1 MASREEVYEKF
12 GWAAEAAQLLETE
25 LGTLLLTFRGAE
37 EGLFFGDKP
46 DIAQQVLSQID
57 RSTLGRLLKQIGS
70 RTDSPEVVEAFF
82 ANALS
87 ERNRLMHSFYRQ
99 HGVRINS
106 PEGRDLM
113 LEDLERLHTVVF
125 DAYKAALL
133 LSGIDLDAIVA
144 PN

>member
-1 MASREEVYEKF
+1 MATREEVYQKF
-12 GWAAEAAQLLETE
+12 GMAAEAAQLLETE

-46 DIAQQVLSQID
+46 HLAREVLNQID

-70 RTDSPEVVEAFF
+70 RTDSPEIVEAFF

-87 ERNRLMHSFYRQ
+87 ERNRLAHSFYRQ
-99 HGVRINS
+99 HGVGINT

-113 LEDLERLHTVVF
+113 LQDLEKLHTVIL

-133 LSGIDLDAIVA
+133 LSGIDLNAIVDA
-144 PN
+144 

>member
-1 MASREEVYEKF
+1 MAAREEVYQKF
-12 GWAAEAAQLLETE
+12 GLAAEAAQLLETE

-37 EGLFFGDKP
+37 EGLFFGDNP
-46 DIAQQVLSQID
+46 DVARETLSQID

-70 RTDSPEVVEAFF
+70 RTDSPETVEAFF

-87 ERNRLMHSFYRQ
+87 ARNRLMNSFYRQ
-99 HGVRINS
+99 HGVGINS

-113 LEDLERLHTVVF
+113 LQDLERLHAVIF

-133 LSGIDLDAIVA
+133 LSGIDLDAVVGS
-144 PN
+144 